1 MTSYIIRS
9 SILGIG
15 MLVALVFI
23 PAGTIQYWR
32 GWAYLVVWTAASGA
46 YTAYLIKHDPALLRR
61 RMQAGISHERE
72 PAQKIIIFCLFAAFI
87 ALQALPSLD
96 FRFGW
101 SNMPWPVS
109 VFGNAL
115 IAGSFY
121 VFYLVSKVN
130 TYAAANVRVEEGQK
144 VISTGVYGSVR
155 HPMYF
160 GALFL
165 LLGIPL
171 ALGSWWSLL
180 IVPLFLPILY
190 FRIANEEQ
198 VLARDLPGYS
208 EYMNRVRY
216 RLVPHV
222 W

>member
-1 MTSYIIRS
+1 
-9 SILGIG
+9 